1 MLQGDIEVAWLG
13 ITEWGSLWYSSPQMF
28 IHFGIVVCWQLIKVP
43 ILQMRKLSLQAIQE
57 TSAKGWLQWVW
68 TQVSWLHPGHVW
80 PPELR
85 EGGKQEQRCLGTET
99 HKVGMG
105 REAHHF
111 KFKLLVL
118 QSVKLLP
125 KSQRINRVNTPL
137 NTMDFE
143 RELETCPDWN

>member
-1 MLQGDIEVAWLG
+1 
-13 ITEWGSLWYSSPQMF
+13 
-28 IHFGIVVCWQLIKVP
+28 
-43 ILQMRKLSLQAIQE
+43 
-57 TSAKGWLQWVW
+57 
-68 TQVSWLHPGHVW
+68 
-80 PPELR
+80 
-85 EGGKQEQRCLGTET
+85 
-99 HKVGMG
+99 MG

-143 RELETCPDWN
+143 RELETCPD